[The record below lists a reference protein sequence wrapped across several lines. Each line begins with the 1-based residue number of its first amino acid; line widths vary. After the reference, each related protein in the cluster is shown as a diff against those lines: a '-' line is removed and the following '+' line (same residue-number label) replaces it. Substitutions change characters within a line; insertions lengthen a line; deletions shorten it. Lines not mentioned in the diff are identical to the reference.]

1 MERVIFP
8 PGHPC
13 HCKASMGPPPFGD
26 GKLCQAVTAS
36 WASSALQ
43 WGHRLS
49 AMESRQRRAHRGRLA
64 DASMGPPPFGDGK
77 DRGVP
82 GLGVGV
88 QASMGPPPF
97 GDGKGLTP
105 FSVHPVCHMLQWGHR
120 LSAMESRSATP
131 ASQSRWPCFNGATA
145 FRRWK
150 GILIKGNAAAPVVL
164 QWGHRLSAMER
175 RAARRGRPTTSTSFN
190 GATAFRR
197 WKVGSVGVIHVEVR
211 LASMGPPPFGDG
223 KTRSGKPGS
232 DLRLSLQ
239 WGHRLSAMESS
250 GVGAAEHLSRPAS
263 MGPPPFGDGKG
274 NMTSVA

>member
-1 MERVIFP
+1 
-8 PGHPC
+8 
-13 HCKASMGPPPFGD
+13 MGPPPFGD
-26 GKLCQAVTAS
+26 GKAGGET
-36 WASSALQ
+36 W
-43 WGHRLS
+43 
-49 AMESRQRRAHRGRLA
+49 EA
-64 DASMGPPPFGDGK
+64 DNLNK
-77 DRGVP
+77 
-82 GLGVGV
+82 
-88 QASMGPPPF
+88 
-97 GDGKGLTP
+97 
-105 FSVHPVCHMLQWGHR
+105 
-120 LSAMESRSATP
+120 
-131 ASQSRWPCFNGATA
+131 
-145 FRRWK
+145 
-150 GILIKGNAAAPVVL
+150 L

-175 RAARRGRPTTSTSFN
+175 SMVSLIPAQGLACFN